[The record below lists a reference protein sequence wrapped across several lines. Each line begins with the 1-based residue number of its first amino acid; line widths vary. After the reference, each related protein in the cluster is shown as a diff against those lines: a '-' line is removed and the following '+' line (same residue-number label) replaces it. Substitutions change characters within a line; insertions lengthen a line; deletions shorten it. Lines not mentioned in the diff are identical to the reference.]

1 MDQMTLLDRIL
12 GAFLSNKFRWLT
24 FGVVIVGGL
33 LRLWVSLQP
42 IDVLIEKNL
51 PDDSYYYFVIANNT
65 IQSNSVSMDG
75 INVTNGFHPLW
86 LIVIMPIFGWSSALS
101 DSQITQALILSS
113 VLDMVTIW
121 IIGYLAAFLT
131 RRESLGVLAAG
142 LYAFNPIVIL
152 QVTNGLE
159 TAISMLTIA
168 FFLLLMKAWLTR
180 HPSWLLTILVGV
192 SGGLMFLARSDN
204 VFLLGLAY
212 LAALVYWKDQRA
224 RWPSVIAAG
233 CVSFILALPWFL
245 WSYFVVGSWMQESG
259 VAVPYAIQARV
270 ILNEGPGMWTA
281 LKESLRQLTFVP
293 IWLRGDFT
301 GLPFFL
307 GVVLWLIVIIGLIR
321 LWRKNSHSLE
331 KAMLLPLLGSGLCLV
346 LVHAGVRW
354 YPRPW
359 YFIPSSI
366 AFALAFP
373 LVIKPVR
380 SQGTRRLFLYAIGF
394 GVYFAITGYTFWQIG
409 YYPWQRE
416 MLAASR
422 WLGKNIS
429 TDSKVASFNSGI
441 YTYYNVFPV
450 INLDGV
456 VNHHAFQ
463 AIQDSD
469 VMGYLQ
475 RDGVEYL
482 IDYDN
487 AINNEYELFMG
498 DGYPE
503 DLEEI
508 GVIND
513 VPVSGLG
520 LIRVYRVLD

>member
-1 MDQMTLLDRIL
+1 MDQMTLLNRIL

-42 IDVLIEKNL
+42 IDALIEKNL

-86 LIVIMPIFGWSSALS
+86 LIVIMPIFGWSSSLS

-121 IIGYLAAFLT
+121 IIGYLAAYLT
-131 RRESLGVLAAG
+131 RRESLGVFAAG

-168 FFLLLMKAWLTR
+168 LFLLLMKAWLTR

-212 LAALVYWKDQRA
+212 LAALVYWKNQRA

-293 IWLRGDFT
+293 IWLRGDYT

-321 LWRKNSHSLE
+321 LWRKNSPSLE
-331 KAMLLPLLGSGLCLV
+331 KAMLLPLLGSCLCLV

-380 SQGTRRLFLYAIGF
+380 SHGTQRLFLYAIGF
-394 GVYFAITGYTFWQIG
+394 GVYFALTGYTFWQIG

-463 AIQDSD
+463 AIQDRD